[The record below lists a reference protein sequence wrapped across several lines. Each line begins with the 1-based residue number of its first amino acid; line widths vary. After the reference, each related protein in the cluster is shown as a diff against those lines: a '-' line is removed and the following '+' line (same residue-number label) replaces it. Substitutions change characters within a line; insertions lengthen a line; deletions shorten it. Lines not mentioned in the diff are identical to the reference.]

1 MPTPINHGHRPTSLP
16 RTNHDTI
23 SALSASKRDAPE
35 IEFGLDYHLKQYG
48 TDTLVGGGAIAAGV
62 FMFAPE
68 PLVTKII
75 GGSIALSCIVA
86 GGVGK
91 HFIYRGAYIH
101 EALEKAM
108 NKLDGQVETLDTEI
122 RILRRP
128 VKAFCLPMSV
138 LPGHEIFSR
147 GKSKHSKLRSSISTK
162 MWARRLPSSI
172 ATVRP
177 LRKRRPQ
184 NLPNSA
190 MRLPRQTPW
199 AIGLSLNLSAWTRKR
214 RS

>member
-1 MPTPINHGHRPTSLP
+1 MPTPINHGYRPTSLP
-16 RTNHDTI
+16 RTNHDTV
-23 SALSASKRDAPE
+23 SASSASRRDVPE
-35 IEFGLDYHLKQYG
+35 IEFGLDYHVKQYG

-122 RILRRP
+122 RILEATSKSLLSTNERLARTRDIFTRQ
-128 VKAFCLPMSV
+128 VEALQTQIERLDENVGEAFAQL
-138 LPGHEIFSR
+138 
-147 GKSKHSKLRSSISTK
+147 
-162 MWARRLPSSI
+162 
-172 ATVRP
+172 
-177 LRKRRPQ
+177 
-184 NLPNSA
+184 
-190 MRLPRQTPW
+190 MREDV
-199 AIGLSLNLSAWTRKR
+199 
-214 RS
+214 